1 MANSYKHRSGD
12 RKDGRLLRSLPAYN
26 KFLPYMITDKDE
38 ACDFYDESFD
48 IGEAD
53 KCLRQERVSGYKNI
67 SFLHFIIAAYV
78 RCVSM
83 LPGINRFIVGR
94 RIFARDGIDVILTVK
109 RSAAIESSDTQIK
122 VRFEPTD
129 TIFDVYRKI
138 NEKTDE
144 LKAEDVSG
152 SAEELMET
160 FSRSPRGFLRF
171 GMAALRLMD
180 YFGWLPQSL
189 LDMSML
195 HGSLLINDAG
205 ALQAKPVFHQISKAG
220 TLPLYISFGQKRH
233 AYELDRHGEVT
244 DTRYLDCRFVFD
256 SRIADAH
263 YYSQFLQAMRYIFAH
278 PEILEHSPTRVIED
292 VG

>member
-1 MANSYKHRSGD
+1 MAVTRKKRFGD
-12 RKDGRLLRSLPAYN
+12 RKEGRLLRSLPGFN
-26 KFLPYMITDKDE
+26 KFIPYIMPTRVD
-38 ACDFYDESFD
+38 ACNHYEESFNV
-48 IGEAD
+48 GEVD
-53 KCLRQERVSGYKNI
+53 KMLRAARVRGYKGMG
-67 SFLHFIIAAYV
+67 FLHFMIAAYI

-94 RIFARDGIDVILTVK
+94 RIFARDGIEVILSVR
-109 RSAAIESSDTQIK
+109 RSESIESSDTKIK

-144 LKAEDVSG
+144 LKAEDVTG
-152 SAEELMET
+152 SMEDLAET

-171 GMAALRLMD
+171 GMAMLRMMD

-189 LDMSML
+189 LDMSTL

-233 AYELDRHGEVT
+233 AYEMDKHGEVT
-244 DTRYLDCRFVFD
+244 DTKYLDCRFVFD
-256 SRIADAH
+256 GRIVDAH